1 MVNSNSLSAFNLIL
15 QADIV
20 VQMVVISLLI
30 ASLVSWAIIFD
41 KILKFRMLKQRS
53 DAFEDYFDG
62 GARLDEIYNNTK
74 NNDNHPLAKIFLACI
89 KEWKIS
95 NVKQI
100 MIDGIDKKNSLKE
113 RLLNVMQVATN
124 RSMLKLESGLSLLAI
139 IASSSPFIGL
149 FGTVWGILNSFQSI
163 AVSKNT
169 SLAVV
174 APGIAESLLAT
185 AIGLFAAIPAVFFY
199 NIFTTKINQFNER
212 SNNFSL
218 LLLNALSKELDK

>member
-1 MVNSNSLSAFNLIL
+1 M
-15 QADIV
+15 
-20 VQMVVISLLI
+20 
-30 ASLVSWAIIFD
+30 
-41 KILKFRMLKQRS
+41 
-53 DAFEDYFDG
+53 
-62 GARLDEIYNNTK
+62 
-74 NNDNHPLAKIFLACI
+74 AKIFLACI

-100 MIDGIDKKNSLKE
+100 IADGVEKKNSLKE
-113 RLLNVMQVATN
+113 RLSNVMLVATN

-139 IASSSPFIGL
+139 IASSSPFVGL

-163 AVSKNT
+163 AVNKNT
-169 SLAVV
+169 SLAIV